1 MALAPRTQQEIQ
13 QLIDG
18 NRVLLFMKGNRE
30 QPQCGFSMQVV
41 NVLDRLLPDYA
52 TFDVLS
58 DPVVREG
65 IKEFSDWPTIPQLY
79 VQGQFLGG
87 CDVIKEM
94 YANGEL
100 HEVLGI
106 ERQAPAAPKITITET
121 AAQAFRQARKSSEDL
136 LHLGIDARF
145 HYSLGFGPRQP
156 GDIQVESNGLQ
167 VLFDADSARR
177 ADGLTIDAKPS
188 SRGPQLSI
196 DNPNEPKVSQMAPAA
211 LKGLLDSGE
220 KLVLVDVRTPA
231 ERERASIQ
239 GSRLLDETFRKEL
252 EALPRD
258 SRIVFHCHSGGRSQR
273 AALEFAG
280 LGFRNVHNL
289 EGGIDA
295 WSREVDPSVPRY

>member
-1 MALAPRTQQEIQ
+1 MTLAPRTQEQIQ

-18 NRVLLFMKGNRE
+18 NRVVLFMKGNRE

-41 NVLDRLLPDYA
+41 GVLDRLLPHYA

-58 DPVVREG
+58 DPVIREG

-87 CDVIKEM
+87 CDVVKEM

-100 HEVLGI
+100 HEVLGL
-106 ERQAPAAPKITITET
+106 EREAPPAPKVTISES
-121 AAQAFRQARKSSEDL
+121 AAQAFRQARKNSDDL

-156 GDIQVESNGLQ
+156 DDVQVESNGIQIL
-167 VLFDADSARR
+167 LDPDSARR
-177 ADGLTIDAKPS
+177 ADGLRIDAKQSP
-188 SRGPQLSI
+188 RGPQLSI
-196 DNPNEPKVSQMAPAA
+196 DNPNEPKVTQIRPAA
-211 LKGLLDSGE
+211 LKALFDSGE
-220 KLVLVDVRTPA
+220 RFLLVDVRTPA
-231 ERERASIQ
+231 ERQRASIQ
-239 GSRLLDETFRKEL
+239 GSRLLDEAFHKEL
-252 EALPRD
+252 AELPKD
-258 SRIVFHCHSGGRSQR
+258 TKLVFHCHHGGRSQQ

-280 LGFRNVHNL
+280 LGFRSVHNL

-295 WSREVDPSVPRY
+295 WSSEVDATVPKY

>member
-1 MALAPRTQQEIQ
+1 MALAPRTQEQIQ
-13 QLIDG
+13 QLVDH
-18 NRVLLFMKGNRE
+18 NRVMLFMKGNRD

-41 NVLDRLLPDYA
+41 NVLDRLLPTYA

-87 CDVIKEM
+87 CDVVKEM

-100 HEVLGI
+100 HEVLGLK
-106 ERQAPAAPKITITET
+106 RDDPTAPRITITDA
-121 AAQAFRQARKSSEDL
+121 AAQAFRQARKNGDDL

-156 GDIQVESNGLQ
+156 DDIQVESNGLQ
-167 VLFDADSARR
+167 LLIDPDSARR
-177 ADGLTIDAKPS
+177 ADGLSIDAKQSP
-188 SRGPQLSI
+188 RGPQLAI
-196 DNPNEPKVSQMAPAA
+196 DNPNEPKVAQIGPAA
-211 LKGLLDSGE
+211 LKALLDSGE
-220 KLVLVDVRTPA
+220 RFLLVDVRTPA
-231 ERERASIQ
+231 EQATASIK
-239 GSRLLDETFRKEL
+239 GARLLDQAFKSEL
-252 EALPRD
+252 EALPKD
-258 SRIVFHCHSGGRSQR
+258 TKLVFHCHHGGRSQQ

-280 LGFRNVHNL
+280 LGFRSVHNL

-295 WSREVDPSVPRY
+295 WSREIDASVPRY

>member
-1 MALAPRTQQEIQ
+1 MALAPRTQEQIQ
-13 QLIDG
+13 QLIDH

-41 NVLDRLLPDYA
+41 NVLDRLLPTYA

-58 DPVVREG
+58 DPVIRDG

-87 CDVIKEM
+87 CDVVKEM

-100 HEVLGI
+100 HEVLGLAR
-106 ERQAPAAPKITITET
+106 EAPPAPKVTITEA
-121 AAQAFRQARKSSEDL
+121 AAQAFRQARRNPDDH

-156 GDIQVESNGLQ
+156 DDIQVESNGVH
-167 VLFDADSARR
+167 VLLDPDSARR
-177 ADGLTIDAKPS
+177 ADGLAIDAKQSP
-188 SRGPQLSI
+188 RGPQLSI
-196 DNPNEPKVSQMAPAA
+196 DNPNEPKVTQIGPADLRA
-211 LKGLLDSGE
+211 LFDSGE
-220 KLVLVDVRTPA
+220 HFVLVDVRTPA
-231 ERERASIQ
+231 EREQASIK
-239 GSRLLDETFRKEL
+239 GSRLLDQTFRKEL
-252 EALPRD
+252 EGMPRD
-258 SRIVFHCHSGGRSQR
+258 TKLVFQCHSGGRSQH

-295 WSREVDPSVPRY
+295 WSRVVDASVPRY

>member
-1 MALAPRTQQEIQ
+1 MALAPRTQEQIQ
-13 QLIDG
+13 QLIDQ
-18 NRVLLFMKGNRE
+18 NRVMLFMKGNRE

-41 NVLDRLLPDYA
+41 NVLDRLLPSYA

-58 DPVVREG
+58 DPVVRDA

-87 CDVIKEM
+87 CDVVKEM

-100 HEVLGI
+100 HEVLGLTR
-106 ERQAPAAPKITITET
+106 EAPPAPKITISEA
-121 AAQAFRQARKSSEDL
+121 AAQAFRQARKGDDL

-156 GDIQVESNGLQ
+156 GDIQVESNGVQ
-167 VLFDADSARR
+167 VLLDLESARR
-177 ADGLTIDAKPS
+177 ADGLKIDAKPS
-188 SRGPQLSI
+188 PRGPQLSI
-196 DNPNEPKVSQMAPAA
+196 ENPNEPKVAQMGPAA
-211 LKGLLDSGE
+211 LKSLLDSGE
-220 KLVLVDVRTPA
+220 RFVLVDVRTPD
-231 ERERASIQ
+231 ERARAAIQ
-239 GSRLLDETFRKEL
+239 GSRLLDETFLEEL
-252 EALPRD
+252 QALPKETKL
-258 SRIVFHCHSGGRSQR
+258 VFHCHHGGRSQN

-295 WSREVDPSVPRY
+295 WSREIDSSVPRY

>member
-1 MALAPRTQQEIQ
+1 MSLAPRTQEQIQ
-13 QLIDG
+13 QLIDR
-18 NRVLLFMKGNRE
+18 NRVMLFMKGNRA

-41 NVLDRLLPDYA
+41 SVLDRLLPDYA

-87 CDVIKEM
+87 CDVVKEM

-100 HEVLGI
+100 HEVLGLTR
-106 ERQAPAAPKITITET
+106 EAPPTPKITISEA
-121 AAQAFRQARKSSEDL
+121 AAQAFRQARRNPDDH

-156 GDIQVESNGLQ
+156 DDVEVESNGVH
-167 VLFDADSARR
+167 VLLDADSARR
-177 ADGLTIDAKPS
+177 ADGLSIDAKPS
-188 SRGPQLSI
+188 PRGPQLAI
-196 DNPNEPKVSQMAPAA
+196 DNPNEPKVAQIDPAA
-211 LKGLLDSGE
+211 LKALLDSGE
-220 KLVLVDVRTPA
+220 RFVLVDVRTPA

-239 GSRLLDETFRKEL
+239 GSRLLDEPFRKEL
-252 EALPRD
+252 EALPKD
-258 SRIVFHCHSGGRSQR
+258 TKIVLHCHHGGRSQH
-273 AALEFAG
+273 AALELAG

-295 WSREVDPSVPRY
+295 WSTQVDPSVPRY